1 MSLERRK
8 TTEQFIKEAKSKWG
22 NKYDYSLTIYTTRKN
37 KIKVICDGIIY
48 EQLPH
53 NHIKYA
59 PEKLSIPMTTD
70 FFIVKSLELNGNRYN
85 YDNVSI
91 ISSGKKVSITCNKE
105 GHGEFLQTPHSHIQ
119 GKGCPKCRDSKGNK
133 IIKSILDENNVEYQ
147 QEYKFNDCRNKQELP
162 FDFFIKSINT
172 CIEFD
177 GIQHYKPVT
186 IFGGDKKYEI
196 TKFNDNIKDKYCN
209 DNNINL
215 VRISYKEIGKIK
227 NIIETII
234 NKKSIN

>member
-1 MSLERRK
+1 M
-8 TTEQFIKEAKSKWG
+8 
-22 NKYDYSLTIYTTRKN
+22 IY
-37 KIKVICDGIIY
+37 DGIIY

-53 NHIKYA
+53 NHMKYS
-59 PEKLSIPMTTD
+59 PEKLSILLSTD
-70 FFIVKSLELNGNRYN
+70 DFIKRAIDINGNRYN
-85 YDNVSI
+85 YEKSKVIPGIRKVI
-91 ISSGKKVSITCNKE
+91 IICNKE
-105 GHGEFLQTPHSHIQ
+105 GHGEFLQTTHSHIQ
-119 GKGCPKCRDSKGNK
+119 GKGCPKCRESKGSK
-133 IIKSILDENNVEYQ
+133 IIKSILDENNIEYQ

-162 FDFFIKSINT
+162 FDFFIESINT

-227 NIIETII
+227 NIIEVII